1 VRLRRIPSPGANSP
15 PIRSRGDE
23 SSAPEIVSTTTPVES
38 VCHHNYILGKW
49 LVLDS
54 TNRKPHFLSRFE
66 NVMAHNV
73 GRNEGNLGTVRAV
86 NNPKPLRVDFLDDS
100 YHFVGSPLSLQRL
113 PAHLFEQ
120 GTSLFVVLSR
130 SLPPVACF

>member
-1 VRLRRIPSPGANSP
+1 
-15 PIRSRGDE
+15 
-23 SSAPEIVSTTTPVES
+23 
-38 VCHHNYILGKW
+38 
-49 LVLDS
+49 
-54 TNRKPHFLSRFE
+54 
-66 NVMAHNV
+66 MAHNV

-100 YHFVGSPLSLQRL
+100 YHFVGAPLSLQRL

-130 SLPPVACF
+130 SLPPVACFLVTFSVRIYSSELPIFLQFDMAHALSTHQREAP